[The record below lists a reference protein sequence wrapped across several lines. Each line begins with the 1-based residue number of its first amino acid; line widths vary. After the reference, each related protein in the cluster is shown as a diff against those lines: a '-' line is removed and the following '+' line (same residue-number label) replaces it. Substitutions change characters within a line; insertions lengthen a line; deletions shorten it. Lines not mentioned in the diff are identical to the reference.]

1 MQFLRIFLAI
11 YATQNYNA
19 DMQCKN
25 FETFQEALMERDF
38 AEEMKKL
45 RESTGMNRKEPAKQ
59 KLMDS
64 MNC

>member
-1 MQFLRIFLAI
+1 
-11 YATQNYNA
+11 
-19 DMQCKN
+19 MQCKN
-25 FETFQEALMERDF
+25 FETFQEELMERDF